1 MNVFV
6 TGTTGYIGSII
17 AEKLLQASHQVA
29 GLARSKAAAQTLEK
43 QGIEPHYGDLNNPE
57 ILTTVARAVEGIIHT
72 AFDRSTGNFLAAS
85 AAEANAVKALSLG

>member
-6 TGTTGYIGSII
+6 TGTTSYIGSVI

-43 QGIEPHYGDLNNPE
+43 QGIEPHYGNLNNPE
-57 ILTTVARAVEGIIHT
+57 ILTAARAVDGIIHT
-72 AFDRSTGNFLAAS
+72 AFDRSTGSFLAAS